1 MGELSRSRWGDQNWY
16 FLGDR
21 NYDQEIE
28 SVIFH
33 EIESFYKIFHNCS
46 GSLFFLELN
55 LAQPNPLG
63 PLVPLSLL
71 KFYV

>member
-1 MGELSRSRWGDQNWY
+1 MGELSRSKLV

-21 NYDQEIE
+21 NYYQEIE

-33 EIESFYKIFHNCS
+33 EIESFYKMLHNYS
-46 GSLFFLELN
+46 GSLFFLLLN